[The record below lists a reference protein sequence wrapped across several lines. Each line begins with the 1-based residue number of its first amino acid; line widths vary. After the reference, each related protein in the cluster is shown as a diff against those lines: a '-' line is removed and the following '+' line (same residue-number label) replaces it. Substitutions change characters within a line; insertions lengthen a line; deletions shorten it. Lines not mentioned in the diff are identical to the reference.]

1 LKRLGWTLRSMGM
14 GRRTWGVRCMT
25 WAEGLGRGRRGCLMG
40 WGRKEKKGRG
50 VSICV
55 GGER

>member
-1 LKRLGWTLRSMGM
+1 M